1 MIVILYINVP
11 RCLIDA
17 TLNHYVQALWRLP
30 IDLRLIETKMSSQNH
45 EAEDYEQILRLQNRL
60 SQTCNSFG

>member
-17 TLNHYVQALWRLP
+17 TLNHYVEALWRLP
-30 IDLRLIETKMSSQNH
+30 INLRLMETKMSSPNH
-45 EAEDYEQILRLQNRL
+45 EAEEHEQSLRLQNRL
-60 SQTCNSFG
+60 SQTCNMFG